1 MSAIPASS
9 RRARRAAPKP
19 TRPDSE
25 PRLAVGS
32 RRAPR
37 GRTHVSPTTAGLMAL
52 CAILLAGIVFVQ
64 VAVLQQNMD
73 RGKLSDQR
81 AELQAQNQ
89 DLQALLYEQ
98 TSERAIVS
106 AALRMGMFRPQLSA
120 VEQLTGG

>member
-1 MSAIPASS
+1 
-9 RRARRAAPKP
+9 
-19 TRPDSE
+19 
-25 PRLAVGS
+25 
-32 RRAPR
+32 
-37 GRTHVSPTTAGLMAL
+37 MAL